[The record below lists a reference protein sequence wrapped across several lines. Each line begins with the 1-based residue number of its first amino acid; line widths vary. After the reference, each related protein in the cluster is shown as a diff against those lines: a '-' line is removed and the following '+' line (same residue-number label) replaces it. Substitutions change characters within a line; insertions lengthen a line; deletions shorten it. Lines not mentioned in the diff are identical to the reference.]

1 MNNAHLH
8 HMLLASYGYRANA
21 VNFDSIN
28 TWLARAANLTGVV
41 DGKELLIS
49 FWLKCVTGDAADMTI
64 AADGNLGTGTFHVA
78 RTSAN
83 KIQIAGYDAAGNLD
97 LNLQST
103 TSVVVATGLVH
114 VLSSVNLATGLGLLY
129 LNDVDDTN
137 AVALVNDTIDWA
149 GSGDFGIGA
158 EPDGGAKLSADIADL
173 YINFAT
179 SLDLSV
185 VANRRKFISAAGK
198 PVFLGA
204 DGSLPTGSAPAVF
217 LSGPTATW
225 HTNRGA
231 GGGFTENGA
240 LTDGAVVPT

>member
-1 MNNAHLH
+1 MNNAYLH

-21 VNFDSIN
+21 VNFDSVN
-28 TWLARAANLTGVV
+28 DWLARLANLAGVV
-41 DGKELLIS
+41 DGKELIVS
-49 FWLKCVTGDAADMTI
+49 FWFLAITGDGADMTI
-64 AADGNLGTGTFHVA
+64 AADGNLGTGTFAIVRA
-78 RTSAN
+78 ASN
-83 KIQIAGYDAAGNLD
+83 KLQIVGYDAAGNLD

-103 TSVVVATGLVH
+103 SDIVVANGLVH
-114 VLSSVNLATGLGLLY
+114 ILASVNLATGLGLMY
-129 LNDVDDTN
+129 VDDVDDTDS
-137 AVALVNDTIDWA
+137 AALVNDTIDWA

-173 YINFAT
+173 YINFAD
-179 SLDLSV
+179 SFDLSV

-204 DGSLPTGSAPAVF
+204 DGSLPTGAAPAVF
-217 LSGPTATW
+217 LSGPTADW
-225 HTNRGA
+225 HTNKGA